1 MAVSSKFILE
11 QGPVLKEL
19 GRTALTT
26 MKQGFVKP
34 SGTVPSTPGPEFRQV
49 LPPRSKEL
57 VKTYVKHVGGDP
69 SRYKNTI
76 PAHLFP
82 QWGFA
87 LASKTLTGIP
97 YPLVKVMNGGC
108 RLEINGDIPND
119 KHLIVSARLENIDD
133 NGSRAVLHQ
142 RITTGTVEQPDAVVA
157 NLFAIVPLSNKGKP
171 KGPKKP
177 KACVPENAQELK
189 YWRIGPK
196 AGLDFAKLTGDFNP
210 IHWIPVHA
218 KAFGFKNTILHGFST
233 MARAME
239 GLNSTR
245 FSDGSSIGMFDAQ
258 FTRPL
263 VLPGDA
269 GLYIEGEDKVY
280 VGNAAGGAAYM
291 VGTYQA
297 R

>member
-34 SGTVPSTPGPEFRQV
+34 SGATPSTPGPEFRQV

-119 KHLIVSARLENIDD
+119 KHLIVSVCLENIDD
-133 NGSRAVLHQ
+133 NGSRVVLH
-142 RITTGTVEQPDAVVA
+142 
-157 NLFAIVPLSNKGKP
+157 
-171 KGPKKP
+171 
-177 KACVPENAQELK
+177 
-189 YWRIGPK
+189 
-196 AGLDFAKLTGDFNP
+196 
-210 IHWIPVHA
+210 
-218 KAFGFKNTILHGFST
+218 
-233 MARAME
+233 
-239 GLNSTR
+239 
-245 FSDGSSIGMFDAQ
+245 
-258 FTRPL
+258 
-263 VLPGDA
+263 
-269 GLYIEGEDKVY
+269 
-280 VGNAAGGAAYM
+280 
-291 VGTYQA
+291 
-297 R
+297 

>member
-1 MAVSSKFILE
+1 MAVSVKFILE

-19 GRTALTT
+19 GRTAIATV
-26 MKQGFVKP
+26 KQGMSPP
-34 SGTVPSTPGPEFRQV
+34 SGSPPKTPGKTFHQV

-57 VKTYVKHVGGDP
+57 VKAYVKHVGGDP
-69 SRYKNTI
+69 ARYKRTL
-76 PAHLFP
+76 PPHLFP

-87 LASKTLTGIP
+87 LASQTLEGIP

-108 RLEINGDIPND
+108 RLEINAELPND
-119 KHLIVSARLENIDD
+119 VPLVVSARLESVDD

-142 RITTGTVEQPDAVVA
+142 RITTGTEANPDAVVA
-157 NLFAIVPLSNKGKP
+157 NLFAIVPLGEKGGS

-177 KACVPENAQELK
+177 KACVPNHAQELQ
-189 YWRIGPK
+189 YWRMGPN

-210 IHWIPVHA
+210 IHWIPLHA

-239 GLNSTR
+239 GLGATR
-245 FSDGSSIGMFDAQ
+245 FSSGASIGLFDAQ

-263 VLPGDA
+263 VLPGKA
-269 GLYIEGEDKVY
+269 GLYVADDDKVY

-291 VGTYQA
+291 VATYKA